1 MSLFHELAY
10 SFNHDN
16 PFINDTGNK
25 KLTTLKEN
33 MHKLMKIDFST
44 MEDYIK
50 YYDLVPDLTQL
61 YGDNTKKKKIY
72 ETMMI
77 NDFKDIISSFPQ
89 FKSFN
94 SYLDQYGYIGDSKD
108 NMTGGNEENNKVEE
122 LDEVNTDEEN
132 EEQEQKPLIPSEDIK
147 YESIIPISPM
157 KFDYKKTGG
166 LTNYNI
172 TSDKPLSYD
181 EIRKLTVNIARS
193 KLKTT
198 VEKSEQ
204 VLALE
209 RAKRKELMNNIQK
222 YKNIKAIGVLVEDNI
237 QDMSLSQLEHTLN
250 TCEKLFQSQKLKETI
265 KRGSNFGGL
274 VFDTLFPEGV
284 KVSKNK
290 RIRPKGIGKVVIDSI
305 FDSQSTIGV
314 AFQNIVD
321 KHNWNITDEA
331 VLMLSIG
338 EMFISNL
345 NVETIEEEP
354 PKKQENINEEANNE
368 ATKEINDK
376 NNEEE
381 ENEENNEEEDGYE
394 YYSEAA

>member
-1 MSLFHELAY
+1 MSLFSELAY
-10 SFNHDN
+10 AFNHDN

-25 KLTTLKEN
+25 KLSTLKQN
-33 MHKLMKIDFST
+33 MKNLMKIDFST

-50 YYDLVPDLTQL
+50 YYDLIPELTQL
-61 YGDNTKKKKIY
+61 YGDTTKKKKIY
-72 ETMMI
+72 ETLII
-77 NDFKDIISSFPQ
+77 NDFKDVISSFPQ

-94 SYLDQYGYIGDSKD
+94 TYLDKYGYIG
-108 NMTGGNEENNKVEE
+108 NETNITGGNKEESEAEE
-122 LDEVNTDEEN
+122 LDTVESN
-132 EEQEQKPLIPSEDIK
+132 EEPEEQPEQKPLIPSDDIK

-237 QDMSLSQLEHTLN
+237 QDMDLSQLEHTLN

-274 VFDTLFPEGV
+274 VFDTVFPEGI
-284 KVSKNK
+284 KITKTK
-290 RIRPKGIGKVVIDSI
+290 RIRPKGIGKTVIDSL
-305 FDSQSTIGV
+305 FDTQSTIGV

-345 NVETIEEEP
+345 NIETVEEEKKE
-354 PKKQENINEEANNE
+354 PKINEE
-368 ATKEINDK
+368 KETDKKQND
-376 NNEEE
+376 NDEDNEEAE
-381 ENEENNEEEDGYE
+381 VEDDNNEEDGYE

>member
-1 MSLFHELAY
+1 MSLFSELAY
-10 SFNHDN
+10 AFNHDN

-25 KLTTLKEN
+25 KLSTLKQN
-33 MHKLMKIDFST
+33 MKNLMKIDFST

-50 YYDLVPDLTQL
+50 YYDLIPELTQL
-61 YGDNTKKKKIY
+61 YGDTTKKKKIY
-72 ETMMI
+72 ETLII
-77 NDFKDIISSFPQ
+77 NDFKDVISSFPQ

-94 SYLDQYGYIGDSKD
+94 AYLDKYGYIG
-108 NMTGGNEENNKVEE
+108 NETNITGGNKEESEAEE
-122 LDEVNTDEEN
+122 LDTVEAN
-132 EEQEQKPLIPSEDIK
+132 EEPEDQQEQKPLIPSDDTK

-181 EIRKLTVNIARS
+181 EIRKLTVNISRS

-237 QDMSLSQLEHTLN
+237 QDMDLSQLEHTLN

-274 VFDTLFPEGV
+274 VFDTVFPEGI
-284 KVSKNK
+284 KITKTK
-290 RIRPKGIGKVVIDSI
+290 RIRPKGIGKTVIDSL
-305 FDSQSTIGV
+305 FDTQSTIGV

-345 NVETIEEEP
+345 NIETVEEEKKE
-354 PKKQENINEEANNE
+354 PKINEE
-368 ATKEINDK
+368 KETNKEQND
-376 NNEEE
+376 NDEDNEEAE
-381 ENEENNEEEDGYE
+381 DENDNNEEDGYE